1 MRHRGKRL
9 LGEVD
14 WGEVCATREIHF
26 IFLIIF
32 FSIKKFIFLSIAVI
46 KKIFFIQV

>member
-1 MRHRGKRL
+1 MRQQGKCL

-14 WGEVCATREIHF
+14 WGEVCATREILF

-32 FSIKKFIFLSIAVI
+32 FSIKNLS
-46 KKIFFIQV
+46 FCL